1 MKSSGI
7 GNTLLP
13 AHLNEV
19 ELHGKMQ
26 LILQPFVS
34 HPSKEL

>member
-1 MKSSGI
+1 MKSSKI

-19 ELHGKMQ
+19 ELDGKMQ
-26 LILQPFVS
+26 LILQPFVLR
-34 HPSKEL
+34 PSKER